1 MYLVDGHNLIPKL
14 PGLDLRQMD
23 DEQGLIAWLQ
33 VFCRVRRQTVE
44 VYFDR
49 AQAGGAGQ
57 TQVGMVRVHW
67 VRAGRTADDALTAR
81 LQQLGRAA
89 RNWQVV
95 SSDRRVQAE
104 ARACGAGVVSS
115 EAFAQLLIAARR
127 QEAEQARLRGT
138 SDPGELEE
146 WLRTFGAEDENS

>member
-1 MYLVDGHNLIPKL
+1 MYLIDGHNLIPKL

-23 DEQGLIAWLQ
+23 DEDGLLAWLQ

-44 VYFDR
+44 VYFD
-49 AQAGGAGQ
+49 QAPAGLARQ
-57 TQVGMVRVHW
+57 QRVGMVRVHW

-81 LQQLGRAA
+81 LQQLGRSA

-115 EAFAQLLIAARR
+115 EAFAQLLIEARR
-127 QEAEQARLRGT
+127 QDAERARLTGAP
-138 SDPGELEE
+138 DCDEVEE
-146 WLRTFGAEDENS
+146 WLRAFGELDENS